1 MKNRKL
7 KIILMMLLGIVILIT
22 LLFFGIELLLPSG
35 VSYIPETAVL
45 VAEVLC
51 FVWII
56 IVFVVLF
63 LIKSHIKE
71 PLNLVWKVLL
81 KILLF
86 VAGII
91 ICVFLMWHCF
101 LYILSSEEKVRQ
113 YDEHI
118 ALYVDN
124 SFVRVEH
131 RRLHYSYHEN
141 FLLMRNLSDD
151 ELKNAIEKYGDPDDY
166 YNLKSDF

>member
-7 KIILMMLLGIVILIT
+7 KIILMILLGIVILVT
-22 LLFFGIELLLPSG
+22 LLFFGVEPLLPSG

-45 VAEVLC
+45 ISMLLC

-56 IVFVVLF
+56 IVIVVLC
-63 LIKSHIKE
+63 LIKSLIKE
-71 PLNLVWKVLL
+71 QLNVVWKVLL
-81 KILLF
+81 KILLV

-91 ICVFLMWHCF
+91 ICLFLMWNCF
-101 LYILSSEEKVRQ
+101 LYILSSEEKVVQ

-118 ALYVDN
+118 ALYVNN

-151 ELKNAIEKYGDPDDY
+151 ELKNAIEKYGDPDNY
-166 YNLKSDF
+166 YN